1 MGRVSA
7 TSPTLASP
15 GRAARSASK
24 PGLTERLVA
33 ALPPMILV
41 VIVGL
46 NGSAVQPAIWKWL
59 ASAAAAPEVPPTLA
73 LTCFASQLVGLV
85 IKPWRSIDRAIWR
98 RRSGIPSRIWGTG
111 SLTTRRWASVGSTK
125 TAARTTTVPRSKIPA
140 WAGTT
145 IESEIG
151 APL

>member
-1 MGRVSA
+1 
-7 TSPTLASP
+7 
-15 GRAARSASK
+15 
-24 PGLTERLVA
+24 
-33 ALPPMILV
+33 MILV

-59 ASAAAAPEVPPTLA
+59 ASEAPAPEAPPTA
-73 LTCFASQLVGLV
+73 AETCFASQLVGLV
-85 IKPWRSIDRAIWR
+85 IKPGRSIDRAIWR

-111 SLTTRRWASVGSTK
+111 SLSTRRCASVGSTK

-145 IESEIG
+145 IDSDSG

>member
-1 MGRVSA
+1 MLGER
-7 TSPTLASP
+7 
-15 GRAARSASK
+15 RA
-24 PGLTERLVA
+24 G
-33 ALPPMILV
+33 
-41 VIVGL
+41 
-46 NGSAVQPAIWKWL
+46 
-59 ASAAAAPEVPPTLA
+59 AAAGPADVA
-73 LTCFASQLVGLV
+73 LTCLASQLVGLV
-85 IKPWRSIDRAIWR
+85 MKPGRSIESAIWR

-145 IESEIG
+145 IDSDSG

>member
-1 MGRVSA
+1 M
-7 TSPTLASP
+7 PTLASP
-15 GRAARSASK
+15 GRATRSAVR
-24 PGLTERLVA
+24 PGLAERLVA
-33 ALPPMILV
+33 ALPPSILV
-41 VIVGL
+41 VIVGA
-46 NGSAVQPAIWKWL
+46 NGSAEQPAIWKWL
-59 ASAAAAPEVPPTLA
+59 ASAAAPPLAPPTLA

-85 IKPWRSIDRAIWR
+85 MKPWRSIESAIWR

-145 IESEIG
+145 IDSDSG